1 MASTADALHR
11 AVKMVYDMTDYIYR
25 TLTFP
30 DTSEHIR
37 FYFLVLIFRP
47 FLFPCGRLSWLM

>member
-11 AVKMVYDMTDYIYR
+11 AVKMVYDITDYIYR

-37 FYFLVLIFRP
+37 FYFLVLILALFYFRAVD
-47 FLFPCGRLSWLM
+47 

>member
-37 FYFLVLIFRP
+37 FYFLVLIFSP
-47 FLFPCGRLSWLM
+47 FYFRAVD